1 MRWGSPKTGLLLAGL
16 LGLGACEYQDLINV
30 DPESIEI
37 VLSPRTATLEALGD
51 TVRISAEVSVDGVP
65 VPSAPLTWR
74 SLNPGV
80 ATVDR
85 NGKVEAV
92 RPGTAA
98 IEVSVSSRS
107 ATATIIVE
115 QKVASLVVMPVGGQ
129 PGGGPPP
136 DGAMPTING
145 IGDSLRFVAVARD
158 RNGNEVADPKVEWS
172 SLDPSV
178 AVVSEDG
185 VVRGVG
191 YGIARINARAGGVS
205 QTVSV
210 LVQATAASV
219 EIEPERGTL
228 TAFGDTLRLRA
239 VARDEGGNVIGEAG
253 IAWTSLSPGVASV
266 DDRGL
271 VTARGNGEA
280 LIVASAAGVAD
291 TALVAVEQRPAAVT
305 ITPNAFTIAV
315 GSTTQLAAT
324 AADAN
329 GHAIEKTSF
338 TWSSSNP
345 GVASVDGSGRV
356 RGVSVGT
363 ATITAR
369 AGNRTASATV
379 TVSSTPVGS
388 VSVSPA
394 EASVQA
400 GSAVQLTAQVKDPAG
415 NILKDRPVTWSSS
428 DTTVATVSVSG
439 LVRGIKAGAATITAA
454 SGGKSGS
461 AQVMVTAAPSSQVAR
476 VEITPAADTLDAL
489 GAKTQFTARAYGGDG
504 GLLSG
509 ARITWISLH
518 PNIATVDSMG
528 IVTARAVG
536 AALIVA
542 AAPCCGKAD
551 TARVLVRQVAASV
564 EVSPTS
570 RGIEVGASY
579 RLEATAK
586 DANGHVVPDA
596 KFSWTSS
603 NSSVAVVDQTGL
615 VTGIAIGSATIT
627 VTSSGKTA
635 SAQINVTG
643 GGNGGNGGSG
653 SASLVGECSRPQPAW
668 IWCDDFDQDR
678 LGQYFEYDNRGGRFV
693 RATGVGVGGS
703 GAMRARFNAGDV
715 NAGSLKLAFGRTPGS
730 YFRPVDSGSANYRE
744 VYWRFYLRNAPG
756 WTGGGGDKLARAVI
770 FAGSNWSEALI
781 AHVWSGGSGGN
792 YLVLDPASG
801 TDAQGNVRTTKYN
814 DFANLRWLG
823 AQVGKTPIFDAAH
836 VGQWYCIE
844 TRVRVNDPGQSNGV
858 FELWINGN
866 LEARATNLNWVGSY
880 SAYGINALLLEN
892 YWNNGS
898 PRQQER
904 YIDNLVVST
913 QRIGC
918 GESPGGGN
926 NDGGSV
932 APAPVAT
939 VTVSPSSGTI
949 QVNGTLQLTA
959 TPRDQN
965 GNALSGRTI
974 TWSSS
979 NTSVATVTS
988 SGLVRGIAPGTAT
1001 ITATSEGRT
1010 GQATVTVTQQQGGV
1024 SAQPWVF
1031 EDFSTYTSTQHM
1043 LSDPR
1048 GIYGT
1053 RLWGDKGQQHI
1064 TLDMSTG
1071 YGSSNRSM
1079 KYTFPNRTNSSS
1091 RCQDFSIGRDL
1102 LLPTYT
1108 PNRRSGNE
1116 PRELWIEVVAKF
1128 SQNFKTRAPA
1138 SWNCTSAPDY
1148 KWIFGLI
1155 YQGGRFEL
1163 KIGQQGSR
1171 LTIGGPPG
1179 NTIEDVIPG
1188 LRAEDYWDGQW
1199 HVYRLHF
1206 KFPSSADAAD
1216 GALEAWVDGRKVYSR
1231 TGLRADPKYANDAFY
1246 GVALGANLNQG
1257 PAEEM
1262 SLWWG
1267 RVSVWRENPGW

>member
-1 MRWGSPKTGLLLAGL
+1 MRWVVFKGGLLLLGL
-16 LGLGACEYQDLINV
+16 LVLAACEYDDLLRV
-30 DPESIEI
+30 DPELVEI
-37 VLSPRTATLEALGD
+37 RLSPSSATLEALGD

-65 VPSAPLTWR
+65 VSNAPLSWR
-74 SLNPGV
+74 SLNPDV

-85 NGKVEAV
+85 NGKVAAV
-92 RPGTAA
+92 RPGTAE
-98 IEVSVSSRS
+98 IEVSVASRS
-107 ATATIIVE
+107 ETATITVQ
-115 QKVASLVVMPVGGQ
+115 QKVASLLVIPFGADQGGN
-129 PGGGPPP
+129 PPL
-136 DGAMPTING
+136 DGALAVVVE
-145 IGDSLRFVAVARD
+145 IGDSIRFVAVAQD
-158 RNGNEVADPKVEWS
+158 RNGHEVEGAKVEWS
-172 SLDPSV
+172 SLDPAV
-178 AVVSEDG
+178 AVVSGEG
-185 VVRGVG
+185 VVRAVG
-191 YGIARINARAGGVS
+191 YGTARIVARAGDVAD
-205 QTVSV
+205 TVSV
-210 LVQATAASV
+210 
-219 EIEPERGTL
+219 
-228 TAFGDTLRLRA
+228 
-239 VARDEGGNVIGEAG
+239 
-253 IAWTSLSPGVASV
+253 
-266 DDRGL
+266 
-271 VTARGNGEA
+271 
-280 LIVASAAGVAD
+280 
-291 TALVAVEQRPAAVT
+291 
-305 ITPNAFTIAV
+305 
-315 GSTTQLAAT
+315 
-324 AADAN
+324 
-329 GHAIEKTSF
+329 
-338 TWSSSNP
+338 
-345 GVASVDGSGRV
+345 
-356 RGVSVGT
+356 
-363 ATITAR
+363 
-369 AGNRTASATV
+369 TV
-379 TVSSTPVGS
+379 
-388 VSVSPA
+388 
-394 EASVQA
+394 A
-400 GSAVQLTAQVKDPAG
+400 GS
-415 NILKDRPVTWSSS
+415 
-428 DTTVATVSVSG
+428 
-439 LVRGIKAGAATITAA
+439 
-454 SGGKSGS
+454 
-461 AQVMVTAAPSSQVAR
+461 PSSQVAR
-476 VEITPAADTLDAL
+476 VEIMPAADTLDAL
-489 GAKTQFTARAYGGDG
+489 GSKVQFTARAYGEDG
-504 GLLSG
+504 SVLSG
-509 ARITWISLH
+509 ARITWTSLH
-518 PNIATVDSMG
+518 PDIATVDNMG
-528 IVTARAVG
+528 IVTAKAVG

-551 TARVLVRQVAASV
+551 TARAVVRQLVASV
-564 EVSPTS
+564 SLNPTS
-570 RGIEVGASY
+570 RSIEVGASY

-586 DANGHVVPDA
+586 DAGGNVVPDA
-596 KFSWTSS
+596 QFSWTSS
-603 NSSVAVVDQTGL
+603 NSSVATVDATGL
-615 VTGIAIGSATIT
+615 VTGIAAGSATIT
-627 VTSSGKTA
+627 VTSNGKSA
-635 SAQINVTG
+635 SAQITVTG
-643 GGNGGNGGSG
+643 GGGNGGSG
-653 SASLVGECSRPQPAW
+653 GSGGTAGLVNECSRPQSGW

-678 LGQYFEYDNRGGRFV
+678 LGQYFEYDSRGGRFV

-715 NAGSLKLAFGRTPGS
+715 NAGSLKLAFGRTPDS
-730 YFRPVDSGSANYRE
+730 YFRPVDGGTANYRE
-744 VYWRFYLRNAPG
+744 IYWRFYLRNEPG
-756 WTGGGGDKLARAVI
+756 WTGGGGDKLARAVV

-781 AHVWSGGSGGN
+781 AHVWSGGAGNN

-801 TDAQGNVRTTKYN
+801 TDTQGNVRTTKYN

-823 AQVGKTPIFDAAH
+823 AQVGKTPLFDAAH
-836 VGQWYCIE
+836 VGQWYCVE
-844 TRVRVNDPGQSNGV
+844 ARVRVNDPGQSNGV

-866 LEARATNLNWVGSY
+866 LEARATNLNWVGNY
-880 SAYGINALLLEN
+880 SAYGINALFLEN
-892 YWNNGS
+892 YWSDGS

-918 GESPGGGN
+918 GDQSSGGG
-926 NDGGSV
+926 DSGGGSNGGGSNGGGSTQ
-932 APAPVAT
+932 PAVAT

-949 QVNGTLQLTA
+949 QVGGTLQLTA

-1010 GQATVTVTQQQGGV
+1010 GQATVTVTQQGGGSV
-1024 SAQPWVF
+1024 QPWVF

-1064 TLDMSTG
+1064 TLDTSTG

-1079 KYTFPNRTNSSS
+1079 RYTFPNRTNSSS
-1091 RCQDFSIGRDL
+1091 RCRDFSIGRDL